1 VGTSTYGYVRMIKLE
16 LEIEAVNDIL
26 NVLGQL
32 PTASGAWPLMQRI
45 RAQAEAQVPKEE
57 DKEEA

>member
-1 VGTSTYGYVRMIKLE
+1 MIKLE
-16 LEIEAVNDIL
+16 LELDAVNDIL

-32 PTASGAWPLMQRI
+32 PTASGAWPLMQHI

-57 DKEEA
+57 DKEVE

>member
-1 VGTSTYGYVRMIKLE
+1 MIKLE
-16 LEIEAVNDIL
+16 LELDAVNDIL

-45 RAQAEAQVPKEE
+45 RAQAEAQAQSEE
-57 DKEEA
+57 HTEAEAA

>member
-1 VGTSTYGYVRMIKLE
+1 MGTGVYGYVRMIKLE

-26 NVLGQL
+26 TVLGQL
-32 PTASGAWPLMQRI
+32 PTSSGAWPLMQRI

>member
-1 VGTSTYGYVRMIKLE
+1 MIKLE
-16 LEIEAVNDIL
+16 LELEAVNDIL

-45 RAQAEAQVPKEE
+45 RQQAEAQAQSEE
-57 DKEEA
+57 HTEAEAA

>member
-1 VGTSTYGYVRMIKLE
+1 MIKLE

-45 RAQAEAQVPKEE
+45 RVQAEAQVPAPEQDE
-57 DKEEA
+57 AEEAA

>member
-1 VGTSTYGYVRMIKLE
+1 MVKLE

-26 NVLGQL
+26 TVLGQL

-45 RAQAEAQVPKEE
+45 RAQVEAQLEPVETDEAEA
-57 DKEEA
+57 A

>member
-1 VGTSTYGYVRMIKLE
+1 MIKLE

-45 RAQAEAQVPKEE
+45 RAQAEAQAEPEKPT
-57 DKEEA
+57 EAEAA

>member
-1 VGTSTYGYVRMIKLE
+1 MIKLE
-16 LEIEAVNDIL
+16 LEVEAVTDIL

-45 RAQAEAQVPKEE
+45 RAQAEAQMPKEE
-57 DKEEA
+57 QPVVEEAA